1 MGVTE
6 QVSEL
11 DPATL
16 SETDAAALAS
26 VANAA
31 QAADAPHL
39 DPVDAAHVRRRHSYG
54 WDMHPTHRLLVTYAG
69 DMLAGYAEIGIS
81 HWDNPDLAFIDLE
94 VHPEHRGRGLGAA
107 LFRQVELTTGEI
119 GRNRVLAD
127 AWLDSP
133 RQAFWERRG
142 FTLGMVAAQRRLRV
156 ADLVWADLDRADL
169 DRADLDRAGLD
180 NLLAQ
185 AETASSDYE
194 LVDLPNPAPP
204 DLVPDL
210 LAVHTAI
217 NDSPLD
223 DLVLEDDAWPAE
235 RVRAY
240 EQAMTARGCRLHR
253 LLAKRRSDGAPAGQ
267 TVVVVDGD
275 RPWLASQEDTAVVA
289 AHRGHKLGLRLKIAM
304 LRLLAD
310 REPQLRYIDTWN
322 AESNR
327 HMLAVNDALGCF
339 VVGRSAELQRPG

>member
-39 DPVDAAHVRRRHSYG
+39 DPVDAAHVRRRHAYG

-69 DMLAGYAEIGIS
+69 DVLAGYAEIGIS

-94 VHPEHRGRGLGAA
+94 VHPEHRGRGLGRS
-107 LFRQVELTTGEI
+107 LVRCVEEAIRLD
-119 GRNRVLAD
+119 GRPRVLAD
-127 AWLDSP
+127 GWLDSP
-133 RQAFWERRG
+133 RQAFWQRRG

-156 ADLVWADLDRADL
+156 ADLDWADLDG
-169 DRADLDRAGLD
+169 AGLD
-180 NLLAQ
+180 DLLAQ
-185 AETASSDYE
+185 AEAASSDYE

-210 LAVHTAI
+210 LTVHTAI
-217 NDSPLD
+217 NDAPLD

-240 EQAMTARGCRLHR
+240 EQAMTARGFRLHR

-275 RPWLASQEDTAVVA
+275 RPWIASQEDTAVVA

-310 REPQLRYIDTWN
+310 REPQVRYIDTWN

>member
-1 MGVTE
+1 MGVSE

-11 DPATL
+11 DAATL
-16 SETDAAALAS
+16 GEAAAAGLAA

-39 DPVDAAHVRRRHSYG
+39 DPVGEAHVRRRHAYG

-69 DMLAGYAEIGIS
+69 EVLAGYAEIGIS

-107 LFRQVELTTGEI
+107 LFRQVELTTGEM

-133 RQAFWERRG
+133 RQGFLHRRG
-142 FTLGMVAAQRRLRV
+142 LTLGMVAAQRRLRF
-156 ADLVWADLDRADL
+156 ADLIWADL
-169 DRADLDRAGLD
+169 DRADLDRAGLSA
-180 NLLAQ
+180 LLAQ

-240 EQAMTARGCRLHR
+240 EQAMAARGFRLHR

-275 RPWLASQEDTAVVA
+275 RPWIASQEDTAVVA

-304 LRLLAD
+304 LQLLAD
-310 REPQLRYIDTWN
+310 REPQVRYIDTWN

-327 HMLAVNDALGCF
+327 HMLAVNDALGCV
-339 VVGRSAELQRPG
+339 VVGRSAELQRHR

>member
-6 QVSEL
+6 QVNQL
-11 DPATL
+11 DPAAL
-16 SETDAAALAS
+16 SRTDAAALAS

-39 DPVDAAHVRRRHSYG
+39 DPVDAAYVRRRHAYG
-54 WDMHPTHRLLVTYAG
+54 HDMHPTHRLLVTYDG
-69 DMLAGYAEIGIS
+69 DVLAGCAEIGIS

-94 VHPEHRGRGLGAA
+94 IHPEHRGRGLGRSLVRCADEA
-107 LFRQVELTTGEI
+107 TRLD
-119 GRNRVLAD
+119 GRPRLLAD
-127 AWLDSP
+127 GWLDSP
-133 RQAFWERRG
+133 RQAFWQRRG
-142 FTLGMVAAQRRLRV
+142 FTLGMVAAQRRLLV
-156 ADLVWADLDRADL
+156 ADLDWTG
-169 DRADLDRAGLD
+169 LDRAGLD
-180 NLLAQ
+180 NLLTE
-185 AETASSDYE
+185 AESASSDYE
-194 LVDLPNPAPP
+194 LVDLPNPASP

-217 NDSPLD
+217 NDAPLD
-223 DLVLEDDAWPAE
+223 SLVLEDDAWPAE

-240 EQAMTARGCRLHR
+240 EQAMTARGFRLHR

-267 TVVVVDGD
+267 TVVVIDGD
-275 RPWLASQEDTAVVA
+275 RPWIASQEDTAVVA

-304 LRLLAD
+304 LRLLAE
-310 REPQLRYIDTWN
+310 REPQVRYIDTWN